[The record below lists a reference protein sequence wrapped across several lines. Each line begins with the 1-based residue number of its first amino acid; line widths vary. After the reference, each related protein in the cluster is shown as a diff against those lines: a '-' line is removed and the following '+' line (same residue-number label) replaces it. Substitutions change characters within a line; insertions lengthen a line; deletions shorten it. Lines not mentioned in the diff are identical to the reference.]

1 MGPVRSLMESEPPS
15 KHDESAA
22 TPGAPESVR
31 VQPAENAMSEPLMTQ
46 SDVELVNAARGGDR
60 DAFKTL
66 VDRHYDLIF
75 RVGFREMKD
84 PDRAKDLTQEVCMRL
99 PVKLKSFAGRSRFKT
114 WLHRVVVNE
123 ARDWIRKDDARR
135 KYEGKLPRD
144 EGELARDE
152 GKFAKDEGE
161 LAKADA
167 HNGAVDGG
175 QPELSEE
182 LDRALS
188 EELDRAKKL
197 LERLPKGMRDTFC
210 LVKVLEFTQKEAA
223 EILGTAPGTVA
234 WRVDE
239 ACNRLTAWITQ
250 EEERVS

>member
-1 MGPVRSLMESEPPS
+1 
-15 KHDESAA
+15 
-22 TPGAPESVR
+22 
-31 VQPAENAMSEPLMTQ
+31 MSEPLMTQ

-123 ARDWIRKDDARR
+123 ARDWIRKDDTRR
-135 KYEGKLPRD
+135 KYEGKLPKNGRKLPKNGGKLPKN

-152 GKFAKDEGE
+152 GKFP
-161 LAKADA
+161 KADA

-175 QPELSEE
+175 QAELSEE

-197 LERLPKGMRDTFC
+197 LERLPEDMRDTFC
-210 LVKVLEFTQKEAA
+210 LVKVLEFTQQEAA
-223 EILGTAPGTVA
+223 EILGVAPGTVA
-234 WRVDE
+234 WRVHE
-239 ACNRLTAWITQ
+239 ACELLTAWITQ